1 MFKIP
6 NITYVKADLKQ
17 VDDNA
22 IYMNAEERTLL
33 LNIIEEF
40 EDFFYGTLGDWDTEP
55 VYLEIKPY
63 FKPFN
68 SRYYLVPR
76 INKSFFEKILKSY

>member
-1 MFKIP
+1 MVKIL

-17 VDDNA
+17 VDGNV

-33 LNIIEEF
+33 LNILEEF
-40 EDFFYGTLGDWDTEP
+40 EDFLNGTLGDWDTEP
-55 VYLEIKPY
+55 VYLEIKPD

-76 INKSFFEKILKSY
+76 INTAFFENILNS